1 VYSGVVARVG
11 RSAYG
16 DLTRGDP
23 NRRTASG
30 SLSRRGDHSYSF
42 FGLRRDDPLPGVRH
56 CLLCDGGD
64 DVQSGAKA
72 VIRAG
77 GHPGATRVGARRRS
91 HAQRSR
97 HHHRRR
103 NGQAR
108 PRRRIGVSAATL
120 VPAVL
125 IPSRLR
131 PAPALRLRLAR
142 ERDPPEPDP
151 FTVLLGRSSA
161 ARGDSWSEQ
170 YECCPDNSDD
180 TGSQQSHGT
189 PPRLVSPIA
198 DPLLSLP
205 EDAMPTRARRAAT
218 GPFVPER
225 AAAEHPCRR
234 AVRAC
239 RRRGPRL
246 RAATRTERGAHPQSG
261 CLRGRTQ

>member
-1 VYSGVVARVG
+1 MTG
-11 RSAYG
+11 
-16 DLTRGDP
+16 GDP
-23 NRRTASG
+23 DRRIRRAPRHGAAITRTRS
-30 SLSRRGDHSYSF
+30 SLSGEMVRCPEFGTVSCAVGATTSDPEPGPHSRS
-42 FGLRRDDPLPGVRH
+42 RSP
-56 CLLCDGGD
+56 
-64 DVQSGAKA
+64 
-72 VIRAG
+72 RAG
-77 GHPGATRVGARRRS
+77 RVGARRRV
-91 HAQRSR
+91 HARRSR
-97 HHHRRR
+97 HHRHD
-103 NGQAR
+103 GQAR
-108 PRRRIGVSAATL
+108 PRRRIGVLAATL

-131 PAPALRLRLAR
+131 PVPSLRLAR
-142 ERDPPEPDP
+142 ERDPPEPDA

-234 AVRAC
+234 AVCAC

-246 RAATRTERGAHPQSG
+246 RAAIPARRERIPSPGVSVAEPSDPG
-261 CLRGRTQ
+261 

>member
-1 VYSGVVARVG
+1 MN
-11 RSAYG
+11 
-16 DLTRGDP
+16 P
-23 NRRTASG
+23 PG
-30 SLSRRGDHSYSF
+30 SPLRRGDHSYPGPG
-42 FGLRRDDPLPGVRH
+42 FGRDDPLPGVRH
-56 CLLCDGGD
+56 RLQC
-64 DVQSGAKA
+64 
-72 VIRAG
+72 R
-77 GHPGATRVGARRRS
+77 GATTSDPEPGPPFVLAVTFSATRGSARRRS
-91 HAQRSR
+91 HAQRSAATI
-97 HHHRRR
+97 
-103 NGQAR
+103 GQAR
-108 PRRRIGVSAATL
+108 PRRRIGVLAATL
-120 VPAVL
+120 VPAAL

-131 PAPALRLRLAR
+131 PAPSLRIRLAR

-151 FTVLLGRSSA
+151 FAVLLGRSSA

-170 YECCPDNSDD
+170 HDCCPDNSDD

-234 AVRAC
+234 AVCAC
-239 RRRGPRL
+239 PRRGPRL